1 MRNLAVLLII
11 GLTVYC
17 AFDVIRSTAE
27 ERLGV
32 HPALWVLLILFV
44 PLLGAL
50 AWLAVRWSRR
60 TAAAGTRARRGRAG
74 DPTAPDDDPE
84 FLWRLDEDRRRT
96 DPGSSGVGRRRL
108 LFRDGRVVHIL
119 IPASLR
125 GVRFG

>member
-17 AFDVIRSTAE
+17 VFDVVRSTAE

-32 HPALWVLLILFV
+32 HPVLWVVLILFV
-44 PLLGAL
+44 PLLGAA

-60 TAAAGTRARRGRAG
+60 TAAAGHPGGATRQSRR
-74 DPTAPDDDPE
+74 PVAPDDDPE

-96 DPGSSGVGRRRL
+96 DPGTSDDAPPPST
-108 LFRDGRVVHIL
+108 
-119 IPASLR
+119 P
-125 GVRFG
+125 